1 MKYEDLK
8 ILAELRE
15 KGALTEEE
23 YQRKSKNIERRQKTD
38 ASGSFENPYL
48 GWMRRHILR
57 LCIFRSLRDF
67 GALIG
72 FIIPLSCGLPIKML
86 ILRLIGTAKT

>member
-23 YQRKSKNIERRQKTD
+23 YQRKSKNIERREKIR
-38 ASGSFENPYL
+38 Y
-48 GWMRRHILR
+48 
-57 LCIFRSLRDF
+57 FRQFRET
-67 GALIG
+67 LIWTG
-72 FIIPLSCGLPIKML
+72 
-86 ILRLIGTAKT
+86 